1 MAQASDR
8 TSFWRRQGYLL
19 LAAVIF
25 FTRIPVKKKLP
36 DDVLQL
42 NRAVRFLP
50 VIGLFVGAV
59 CALAFLAC
67 FAIWQSSWLALLLST
82 IVGVV
87 LTGAFHEDGFADS
100 CDGFGGGWGKAQVL
114 SIMKDSRVGTY
125 GALGLGLIVAVKLS
139 ALYLLPVDLIP
150 WALVLGHTLSR
161 SFSASFMYKLDYV
174 REEAD
179 RKLSGHSDRISFKEM
194 SFILVVGLSGLLFL
208 PLGVA
213 IACLLVLLV
222 LYWLLSRYWLKRIG
236 GYTGDCL
243 GGAQQLAEV
252 SVYLV
257 LSAALV

>member
-1 MAQASDR
+1 
-8 TSFWRRQGYLL
+8 
-19 LAAVIF
+19 
-25 FTRIPVKKKLP
+25 
-36 DDVLQL
+36 
-42 NRAVRFLP
+42 
-50 VIGLFVGAV
+50 
-59 CALAFLAC
+59 
-67 FAIWQSSWLALLLST
+67 
-82 IVGVV
+82 
-87 LTGAFHEDGFADS
+87 
-100 CDGFGGGWGKAQVL
+100 
-114 SIMKDSRVGTY
+114 
-125 GALGLGLIVAVKLS
+125 
-139 ALYLLPVDLIP
+139 
-150 WALVLGHTLSR
+150 
-161 SFSASFMYKLDYV
+161 

-213 IACLLVLLV
+213 CACLLVLLV